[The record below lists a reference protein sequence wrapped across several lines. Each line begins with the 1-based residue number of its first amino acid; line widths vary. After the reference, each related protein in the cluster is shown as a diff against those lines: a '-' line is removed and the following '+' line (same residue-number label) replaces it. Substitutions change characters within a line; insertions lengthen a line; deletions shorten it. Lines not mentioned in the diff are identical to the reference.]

1 MNTNNNNNNRKETEM
16 SYNKKKSRR
25 NWEYSGHNQC
35 DECRAH
41 KLYDYHYDTVTSR
54 HPNSLILCRACRE
67 FIYTHDRKGQPTPAC
82 PWYTPTLFDQ
92 IEE

>member
-1 MNTNNNNNNRKETEM
+1 M

-41 KLYDYHYDTVTSR
+41 KLYDYHYDTFTSR